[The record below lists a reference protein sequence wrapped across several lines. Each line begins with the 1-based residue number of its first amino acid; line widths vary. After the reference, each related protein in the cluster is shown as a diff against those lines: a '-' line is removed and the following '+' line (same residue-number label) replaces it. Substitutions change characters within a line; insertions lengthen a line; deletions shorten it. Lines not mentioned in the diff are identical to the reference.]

1 MSYLESISLHDRKRL
16 RDIVKKVHLSN
27 YPTEFINNY
36 EADKLIES
44 FAPKV
49 VEDMLRQFVD
59 SRFEI

>member
-27 YPTEFINNY
+27 YPTDFINNY
-36 EADKLIES
+36 EADKVIES

-49 VEDMLRQFVD
+49 VEKMLKQFVD
-59 SRFEI
+59 SRFD